1 VSSSPES
8 PAVHE
13 PRRGPHPAAPA
24 EGPVR
29 RAELRDL
36 GFRPYVGARHPPSH
50 NTWVMFRY
58 GLARAWA
65 SLLLKLVLLLAWGPA
80 LIAAVA
86 FAVVGF
92 IAAQNP
98 GQMPGP
104 VLADYARRLS
114 GVQTWLF
121 VTSAAVGAATG
132 ALAEDRARGA
142 FTFYFTKPLS
152 QGQYLAGRGA
162 ALFVLLTLVHALPC
176 TLFAL
181 CALALDDASTALSA
195 LRVLGALWAAAV
207 AAGAVVT
214 AVALAVSSAGP
225 SPTLSAF
232 IFLSLW
238 VVPYL
243 GASIASLG
251 SELSFARYVSLPGL
265 LATFTTPLFASSSE
279 VTLPESLAALAALA
293 AVSVGC
299 LFFAHDRL
307 VRASRLS

>member
-8 PAVHE
+8 TAVE
-13 PRRGPHPAAPA
+13 EARRGPQPAAPA
-24 EGPVR
+24 EGPGR

-50 NTWVMFRY
+50 NGWVMFRY
-58 GLARAWA
+58 GLSRAWS
-65 SLLLKLVLLLAWGPA
+65 SLLVKLVLLLAWGPA

-92 IAAQNP
+92 IAAKNP

-104 VLADYARRLS
+104 VLAEYARRLS

-121 VTSAAVGAATG
+121 VTATAVGAATG
-132 ALAEDRARGA
+132 AIAEDRARGA

-152 QGQYLAGRGA
+152 QSQYLAGRAG
-162 ALFVLLTLVHALPC
+162 ALFGLITLVHALPC

-181 CALALDDASTALSA
+181 CALGLDETTTLLSS
-195 LRVLGALWAAAV
+195 LRVLGALWAAAAV
-207 AAGAVVT
+207 AGACAT

-225 SPTLSAF
+225 SPTLASF

-251 SELSFARYVSLPGL
+251 SEVAFARYVSLPGL
-265 LATFTTPLFASSSE
+265 LSTFSAPLFASSPE
-279 VTLPESLAALAALA
+279 VSPYESLGALAGLFALTA
-293 AVSVGC
+293 GC
-299 LFFAHDRL
+299 VLFTHDRL